1 MKRFNITVQGK
12 PYDIR
17 LRAYSVEI
25 NGTRYKLRSL
35 PTRKV
40 IFLTMEIDLPIE
52 GASVMLVPG
61 LVSMELVVDGVYVR
75 SGKPYTPIG
84 KVPVWGYVLSAL
96 NLVQVINGAIGVL
109 LGFLGIYLTLRISTA
124 EDIAP
129 PVRILLSVAYLVL
142 SWVAIILIA
151 ALLVI
156 GGGYPTYY

>member
-1 MKRFNITVQGK
+1 
-12 PYDIR
+12 
-17 LRAYSVEI
+17 
-25 NGTRYKLRSL
+25 
-35 PTRKV
+35 
-40 IFLTMEIDLPIE
+40 MEIDLPIE